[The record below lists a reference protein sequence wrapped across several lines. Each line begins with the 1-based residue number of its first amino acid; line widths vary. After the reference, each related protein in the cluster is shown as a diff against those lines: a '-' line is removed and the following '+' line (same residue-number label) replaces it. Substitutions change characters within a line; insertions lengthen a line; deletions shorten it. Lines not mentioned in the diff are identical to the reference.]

1 MSQDA
6 NQSGSAPV
14 TDASAAATGTENQEN
29 NEQSTEGSEN
39 IEASGEVVEQ
49 AQELAE
55 TLNDP
60 KASKAEKIQAK
71 KQLKKLKLKID
82 GKEEEIEFDL
92 NDDDFL
98 TKQLQLSKVG
108 QKRAQEKALL
118 EKEVLSFIE
127 DLKKNPRKALSDPAI
142 GLDLKQ
148 LAQQIIEEEI
158 ENSKKSPEQI
168 AKEKLEQ
175 ELRELKEER
184 EKEKEDSKKKEFE
197 RLKEQE
203 YERYDMLMS
212 KALEKTDL
220 PKSPYIIK
228 KIADYMLLGLEAGK
242 DVTPEDVLPLVRE
255 EMQDDLKQMFA
266 AMPDEVVQKIIGKDV
281 FTRIRKNDVAKLKK
295 ANANAQHL
303 KTSTKSNNETSTS
316 KQGKSEEKLSFKQFF
331 KV

>member
-98 TKQLQLSKVG
+98 TKQFQ
-108 QKRAQEKALL
+108 ALL